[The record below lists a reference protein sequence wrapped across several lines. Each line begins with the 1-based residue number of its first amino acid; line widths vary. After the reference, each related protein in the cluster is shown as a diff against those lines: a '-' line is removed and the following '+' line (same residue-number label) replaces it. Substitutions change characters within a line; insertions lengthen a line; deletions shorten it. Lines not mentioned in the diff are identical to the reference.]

1 MLSGKFE
8 NCYGIKELDLTKGLL
23 SDCSKAI
30 IYAPNGVMKTSL
42 AKVFEDI
49 AQGKPSKDRIYECI
63 TSYSI
68 KHREKEYTFVSTSP
82 NSGIEKSDFIYVI
95 NTFTDK
101 FEFTNAA
108 VGPLLADAET
118 RAEYDRVTSEFSG
131 QITQI
136 KKRLSKETGLPQDSL
151 EKTIKDDFGLPLAT
165 DWIDI
170 FEAIRE
176 SGSNL
181 QIYEFWSAIRYTD
194 IFNDKAIAVYSSPE
208 FQSSINAYL
217 ESLNNILQTSSVL
230 TSEFTDRSAEDLG
243 KSLKN
248 NDIFK
253 ASHTI
258 HLRDGCTIISDL
270 GDWNALVRK
279 EVEKIYK
286 EPKLKAEFEKL
297 GNLLKKNVELNRLRD
312 LLRNYREIIPLLRDI
327 RALKINAWVYL
338 FNHLDLTFEEYATN
352 ILDFA
357 EEVKALYQ
365 KASAQSDRWKEVVD
379 EFNRRFRVP
388 FTIQIENKAN
398 VLLRDE
404 TAHISFHYYSDERK
418 KDALSKS
425 ELMESLSTGEK
436 RALYLLYILFDLEK
450 LRQEASQGHD
460 NYLII
465 ADDVADSF
473 DYKNKYAIIEYLNDL
488 SSTNNIDLL
497 ILTHNFDFFRT
508 VFSRLGVVRE
518 NRLIAQR
525 NHDGRIQIS
534 KFKYGDDFFKKNII
548 EKFKSKKCCEDEKK
562 KLLISSI
569 TFYRNLCEY
578 YEVKEDVEIYA
589 KLTSFL
595 HIKSNPIITESA
607 TIETLI
613 TTLEPLTN
621 SLSVD
626 NSNENYLTSVHRLA
640 NQICSS
646 NIEEVDLENKI
657 VVTIATRL
665 GAESFLK
672 EVLISNLG
680 NCPDQTSNQT
690 RKWFDKSKPFL
701 TSEQIRILDEVN
713 LITPEC
719 IHLNSFMY
727 EPLID
732 LSDWTLKELYTDVI
746 TKLTSNASE
755 IR

>member
-8 NCYGIKELDLTKGLL
+8 NCYGIKELDLRIDFLP
-23 SDCSKAI
+23 DCSKAI

-49 AQGKPSKDRIYECI
+49 AKGKPSKDRIFECV

-68 KHREKEYTFVSTSP
+68 KHREKEYNFDSTTP

-95 NTFTDK
+95 NTFTDN

-118 RAEYDRVTSEFSG
+118 RAEYDRVTAEFNG
-131 QITQI
+131 QLTQI
-136 KKRLSKETGLPQDSL
+136 KKRLSKETGIPQDLL
-151 EKTIKDDFGLPLAT
+151 EKTIKNDFGLPLAT
-165 DWIDI
+165 DWTDI
-170 FEAIRE
+170 FETIRE
-176 SGSNL
+176 SRQNL
-181 QIYEFWSAIRYTD
+181 QIYDFWNAIRYSD
-194 IFNDKAIAVYSSPE
+194 IFNDKVIAVYSSPE
-208 FQSSINAYL
+208 FQSSINAYI

-258 HLRDGCTIISDL
+258 HLRDGCTIISDIS
-270 GDWNALVRK
+270 DWNALVKK
-279 EVEKIYK
+279 EVEKIYQ

-297 GNLLKKNVELNRLRD
+297 GNLLKKNVEHNRLRD
-312 LLRNYREIIPLLRDI
+312 LLCNHQEIVPLLRDI
-327 RALKINAWVYL
+327 QALKINAWVYL
-338 FNHLDLTFEEYATN
+338 FTHLDLTFEEYATN
-352 ILDFA
+352 ILEYA
-357 EEVKALYQ
+357 EEVKGLYQ
-365 KASAQSDRWKEVVD
+365 KASTQSERWKEVVD

-398 VLLRDE
+398 VSLRDE
-404 TAHISFHYYSDERK
+404 TAHISFHYSSDERK
-418 KDALSKS
+418 KDALTKT
-425 ELMESLSTGEK
+425 ELMDSLSTGEK

-450 LRQEASQGHD
+450 LRQEAPQGND
-460 NYLII
+460 YYLII

-488 SSTNNIDLL
+488 STTKNIDLL

-508 VFSRLGVVRE
+508 VFSRLGVYRQ

-525 NHDGRIQIS
+525 NDDGRIQIS
-534 KFKYGDDFFKKNII
+534 TFKYGDDFFKKNIV
-548 EKFKSKKCCEDEKK
+548 EKFNNKKSCEDEKK

-578 YEVKEDVEIYA
+578 YEVKEDAEIYE

-595 HIKSNPIITESA
+595 HIKSNPITTESA
-607 TIETLI
+607 TIETLVR
-613 TTLEPLTN
+613 TLEPFTN
-621 SLSVD
+621 SLSVE
-626 NSNENYLTSVHRLA
+626 NSNENYLTSVHRIAA
-640 NQICSS
+640 NICSI
-646 NIEEVDLENKI
+646 NIEEVDLVNKI

-665 GAESFLK
+665 GAESFLRK
-672 EVLISNLG
+672 VLIANQG

-690 RKWFDKSKPFL
+690 RNWFDTSKPFL
-701 TSEQIRILDEVN
+701 TKEQIRIIDEVN
-713 LITPEC
+713 LFTPEC

-732 LSDWTLKELYTDVI
+732 LSDWTLKKLYNDVI
-746 TKLTSNASE
+746 TKLTNNVS
-755 IR
+755 